1 MFRCNP
7 LFVSALM
14 AITVSAHA
22 DGDIRAGES
31 KAEPCRACHGAR
43 GVSVANQ
50 WPNLAGQKQTY
61 LRQQLTAFRDGGR
74 KDPIMSN
81 FAQGLSDQDIADLAA
96 YYASLSASGHNE
108 DWYNR
113 RREQKTY

>member
-1 MFRCNP
+1 MLRSRTI
-7 LFVSALM
+7 LTAALLSL
-14 AITVSAHA
+14 AIGAHA
-22 DGDIRAGES
+22 DGDIGAGEK

-43 GVSVANQ
+43 GVSVNNL

-61 LRQQLTAFRDGGR
+61 LKKQLSACRDGRR
-74 KDPIMSN
+74 KDPIMSS

-96 YYASLSASGHNE
+96 YYASLSPGEDSE